1 MGSMLQSFIKK
12 KRNSIKDNLLE
23 AVKFR
28 FNTEH
33 DYRKKFLARNGIT
46 TFPNKVETNMDYLRN
61 ELRDMRKILNNTN
74 ESINKMKI
82 ISLRIETEKQKKYK
96 KLKNSLGI

>member
-1 MGSMLQSFIKK
+1 
-12 KRNSIKDNLLE
+12 
-23 AVKFR
+23 
-28 FNTEH
+28 
-33 DYRKKFLARNGIT
+33 
-46 TFPNKVETNMDYLRN
+46 MDYLRN